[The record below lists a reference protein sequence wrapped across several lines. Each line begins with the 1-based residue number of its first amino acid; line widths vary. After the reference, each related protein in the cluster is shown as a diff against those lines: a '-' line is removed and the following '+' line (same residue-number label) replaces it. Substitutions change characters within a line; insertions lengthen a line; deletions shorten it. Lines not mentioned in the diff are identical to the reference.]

1 MFSGI
6 VQEAGK
12 VKDFLKREDIYNI
25 SIDCSSKI
33 TSNLKKGASVS
44 VNGVC
49 LTVKDENPEILR
61 FDLVEETIKR
71 TNFQKLKIG
80 DNVNLDRSLK
90 MGDEIGGHLVSG
102 HIHGISKVVSI
113 EIRDQSWDVEISIEP
128 FMQEY
133 ILHKGYVAI
142 NGCSLTVGEVSKES
156 FLIHL
161 IPETL
166 SVTNLFQLEQDS
178 TVNIELDQ
186 NTIIIADTV
195 KKYLDGRSS
204 RVRSS

>member
-71 TNFQKLKIG
+71 TNFQNIKIG
-80 DNVNLDRSLK
+80 DNVNLERSLK

-186 NTIIIADTV
+186 NTIIIADTI
-195 KKYLDGRSS
+195 KKYLDGRS
-204 RVRSS
+204 

>member
-71 TNFQKLKIG
+71 TNFQNIKIG
-80 DNVNLDRSLK
+80 DSVNLERSLK

-195 KKYLDGRSS
+195 KKYLDGRS
-204 RVRSS
+204 

>member
-12 VKDFLKREDIYNI
+12 VKDFLKQEDIYNI
-25 SIDCSSKI
+25 YIDCSSKI

-71 TNFQKLKIG
+71 TNFQNIKIG
-80 DNVNLDRSLK
+80 DNVNLERSLK

-195 KKYLDGRSS
+195 KKYLDGRS
-204 RVRSS
+204 

>member
-80 DNVNLDRSLK
+80 DNVNLERSLK

-195 KKYLDGRSS
+195 KKYLDGRS
-204 RVRSS
+204 

>member
-71 TNFQKLKIG
+71 TNFQNIKIG
-80 DNVNLDRSLK
+80 DNVNLERSMK

-195 KKYLDGRSS
+195 KKYLDGRS
-204 RVRSS
+204 

>member
-6 VQEAGK
+6 VQETGK
-12 VKDFLKREDIYNI
+12 VIEFVKEKDIYNL
-25 SIDCSSKI
+25 SIDCSSELL
-33 TSNLKKGASVS
+33 SDLKKGSSIS

-71 TNFQKLKIG
+71 TNFQNIKVG
-80 DNVNLDRSLK
+80 NNVNLERSLK

-102 HIHGISKVVSI
+102 HIHGTSKVISFDM
-113 EIRDQSWDVEISIEP
+113 RDESWDVEFSVEP
-128 FMQEY
+128 FMHDY
-133 ILHKGYVAI
+133 IIHKGYVAI

-156 FLIHL
+156 FMIHL

-166 SVTNLFQLEQDS
+166 SITNLFQLQQNS
-178 TVNIELDQ
+178 IVNVELDQ
-186 NTIIIADTV
+186 NTVVIADTV
-195 KKYLDGRSS
+195 KKYLDGKS
-204 RVRSS
+204 